1 MNFDIDKY
9 RYGWHIDG
17 RRYRQETEMTEIQLT
32 HFSFGGDSMESSRF
46 YEVALREAR
55 VATDAHA
62 GESAAPSPHRGI
74 VERLGLRARWRTFAF
89 AGGSPASVEA
99 CACTA

>member
-1 MNFDIDKY
+1 
-9 RYGWHIDG
+9 
-17 RRYRQETEMTEIQLT
+17 MTEIQLT
-32 HFSFGGDSMESSRF
+32 HFSFGGDSVESSRF

-62 GESAAPSPHRGI
+62 DESPAPSQRRGI
-74 VERLGLRARWRTFAF
+74 AERLGLRARRRGFAF
-89 AGGSPASVEA
+89 AGVSPARVDA